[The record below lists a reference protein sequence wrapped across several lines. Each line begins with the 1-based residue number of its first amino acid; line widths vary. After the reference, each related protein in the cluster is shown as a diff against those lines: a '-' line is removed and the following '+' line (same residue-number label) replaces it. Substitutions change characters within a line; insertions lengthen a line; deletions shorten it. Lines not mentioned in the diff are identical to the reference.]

1 MSDLYNRLAQK
12 ASEQGMTP
20 SALCTKAGVTRSRM
34 TDLKNGKIKSLS
46 TETLRRFAMVLNTTV
61 EELLYGVE
69 GTDIMRILPGE
80 KPINY
85 KDLCARL
92 DSGDLLSLLNAAT
105 LELQRRQSSAEKE

>member
-12 ASEQGMTP
+12 ASEKGMTP

-34 TDLKNGKIKSLS
+34 TDLKSGKIKTLS
-46 TETLRRFAMVLNTTV
+46 TETLRRLALVLNTTV
-61 EELLYGVE
+61 EELLYGEE
-69 GTDIMRILPGE
+69 GTDVMRILPGE

-105 LELQRRQSSAEKE
+105 KELQRRQTSAEKE

>member
-1 MSDLYNRLAQK
+1 MSDLYNRLVEK
-12 ASEQGMTP
+12 SREKGMTP

>member
-12 ASEQGMTP
+12 ASEKGMTP

-46 TETLRRFAMVLNTTV
+46 TETLRRLALVLNTTV

-69 GTDIMRILPGE
+69 GTDVME
-80 KPINY
+80 NAPIVII
-85 KDLCARL
+85 
-92 DSGDLLSLLNAAT
+92 
-105 LELQRRQSSAEKE
+105 

>member
-1 MSDLYNRLAQK
+1 MSDLYNRLADK
-12 ASEQGMTP
+12 AREKGMTP

-34 TDLKNGKIKSLS
+34 TELKNGKIKTLS

-69 GTDIMRILPGE
+69 GTDVMRILPGE

-105 LELQRRQSSAEKE
+105 LELQRRQTSAEKE

>member
-1 MSDLYNRLAQK
+1 MSDLYNRLADK
-12 ASEQGMTP
+12 AREKGMTP

-34 TDLKNGKIKSLS
+34 TELKNGKIKTLS

-69 GTDIMRILPGE
+69 GADIMRILPGE

-105 LELQRRQSSAEKE
+105 LELQRRQSRAEKK

>member
-1 MSDLYNRLAQK
+1 MSDLYNRLADK
-12 ASEQGMTP
+12 AREKGMTP

-69 GTDIMRILPGE
+69 GTDVMRILPGE

>member
-1 MSDLYNRLAQK
+1 MSDLYNRLADK
-12 ASEQGMTP
+12 AREKGMTP

-34 TDLKNGKIKSLS
+34 TELKNGKIKSLS

-69 GTDIMRILPGE
+69 GTDVMRILPGE

-105 LELQRRQSSAEKE
+105 LELQRRQKSAEKE

>member
-1 MSDLYNRLAQK
+1 MSDLYNRLADK
-12 ASEQGMTP
+12 AREKGMTP

-34 TDLKNGKIKSLS
+34 TELKNGKIKSLS

-105 LELQRRQSSAEKE
+105 LELQRRQQSAEKE

>member
-1 MSDLYNRLAQK
+1 MSDLYNRLADK
-12 ASEQGMTP
+12 AREKGMTP

-34 TDLKNGKIKSLS
+34 TELKNGKIKTLS

-85 KDLCARL
+85 KDLCTRL

-105 LELQRRQSSAEKE
+105 LELQRRQTSAEKE

>member
-1 MSDLYNRLAQK
+1 MSDLYNRLADK
-12 ASEQGMTP
+12 AREKGMTP

-34 TDLKNGKIKSLS
+34 TELKNGKIKSLS

-85 KDLCARL
+85 KALCARL

-105 LELQRRQSSAEKE
+105 LELQRRQQSAEKE

>member
-1 MSDLYNRLAQK
+1 MSDLYNRLAEK
-12 ASEQGMTP
+12 AREKGMTP

-34 TDLKNGKIKSLS
+34 TELKNGKIKSLS

-105 LELQRRQSSAEKE
+105 LELQRRQTSAEKE

>member
-1 MSDLYNRLAQK
+1 MSDLYNRLADK
-12 ASEQGMTP
+12 AREKGMTP

-34 TDLKNGKIKSLS
+34 TELKNGKIKSLS

-92 DSGDLLSLLNAAT
+92 D
-105 LELQRRQSSAEKE
+105 K

>member
-12 ASEQGMTP
+12 ASEKGMTP

-85 KDLCARL
+85 KDLCVRL

-105 LELQRRQSSAEKE
+105 LELQRRQQSAEKE

>member
-12 ASEQGMTP
+12 ASEKGMTP